1 MKNTRHLVTGL
12 TAVAALA
19 FSTGALAEGPDGE
32 KTDHEGV
39 VGHFGVGYMGMMS
52 AKLYAPFH
60 KGPGPGENK
69 MVLVDTLSVPAAG
82 ARYWLDPMLGVEF
95 GIGLNLSGGSVTDKE
110 VPFGTTDDKVE
121 KEFDITDSSWALALR
136 AGVPLSLYSGKH
148 YSFQVVPA
156 IYYTLASATHRAS
169 EPTNEEPWR
178 VQDQTVSTWTLG
190 IGAEA
195 GAEIQFGFMGIPEL
209 SVQGGLGLQFDYSH
223 AATSLKPNPLTE
235 GGEAA
240 YLPTGQVWGLHTFAD
255 GAPWDIFTGT
265 VRALYYF

>member
-12 TAVAALA
+12 TALAALA
-19 FSTGALAEGPDGE
+19 FSTGALADGPDGE

-52 AKLYAPFH
+52 APIYMPDHDGTGAGTNTMKL
-60 KGPGPGENK
+60 K
-69 MVLVDTLSVPAAG
+69 DTLSVPAAG
-82 ARYWLDPMLGVEF
+82 VRYWLDPMLGVEF
-95 GIGLNLSGGSVTDKE
+95 GIGLNLSGGSVTDE
-110 VPFGTTDDKVE
+110 VSATGKAEDKGE
-121 KEFDITDSSWALALR
+121 QTFDLTESTWALALR

-156 IYYTLASATHRAS
+156 IYYSLASYTARAPI
-169 EPTNEEPWR
+169 PTLDEPWR
-178 VQDQTVSTWTLG
+178 VQDQVLSTWTLG

-209 SVQGGLGLQFDYSH
+209 SVQGGLGLQFNYSH
-223 AATSLKPNPLTE
+223 SAQTFKPNPVDDAE
-235 GGEAA
+235 KV
-240 YLPTGQVWGLHTFAD
+240 YLASGQVWSINTFAD
-255 GAPWDIFTGT
+255 GEPWDIFTGT